1 MNTLSTRL
9 NSRKHLR
16 NSEKFLHAFIHSRS
30 IYYLSFNIKRRLT
43 SILLK
48 FTNDCISSKM
58 KSCGFKSQ
66 SPLIISRSKT
76 KLTLYLDDLPKSATI
91 PTNIDNQKKGPEW
104 DSSIGK
110 VVRQAQIDYPNCV
123 ILTRVGQFWELYFE
137 QAKEIAPLLDIKLT
151 KKKFGQEYF
160 AFAGFPVQHLD
171 RYLATLVNVHGLPV
185 AICEEFL
192 NDEVNEDK
200 LKFKRRITRII
211 TPGTLIDESFLPYD
225 QNNFLLALSLDEKT
239 NLVGLAWIDI
249 TTGLF
254 FMQRSNLESISG
266 DLMRIRPSEI
276 VLCDNYHNVEN
287 HDIWQYVDSR
297 KYIISYEP
305 SNSFNSKLSQS
316 WTYDSQ
322 VDYDINQMFSS
333 DELKAS
339 AALLSYINKN
349 LVGRTLK
356 IQSPISIN
364 LNDTMIIDA
373 TTLRSLEITISM
385 RDNTKRG
392 SLLHAI
398 RRTKTASGARTLD
411 RWLCFPTTSI
421 NIINN
426 RLNLV
431 EYFCKNTHLTSDIRQ
446 ILENCD
452 DTQRTSQKIT
462 FTHCN
467 PDDFLKLKHTLESM
481 LSIKYRLQS
490 ELYTIPDASM
500 KTLVERIQPQND
512 LINIISEAIDEDVL
526 IKMKETRQYNPDGSI
541 ISGINTDIEEAENI
555 DLDTNF
561 EGCNDEPVAKKK
573 TTKKRKKIG
582 QNSESS
588 TFEEDFASI
597 VKNDNW
603 VIKKEFSPRL
613 LQLHEQLEVKYRDMI
628 ELRNRWKVKLK
639 LRSHP
644 SFGFIVAIKRVQNN
658 KDVERILNATRIHH
672 FKHRKLFI
680 IQKWTHLGGQIEDI
694 KSNIREEETRIFQ
707 LIQKKIVEEWD
718 LTVQNSRVVDELDIV
733 SSFAVLAREQ
743 NFVRP
748 ILNYGNSHKIV
759 GGRHPVVEAG
769 LQLKGRQFIKND
781 CYVGDKKRLPNMGGK
796 STYLRQNAIISILA
810 QIGSFVPADHAE
822 IGIVDQ
828 ILSRVGASDNLY
840 QDQSTF
846 MVEMIETAHI
856 LRNATSR
863 SFVIMDEIGRG
874 TATLDGIA
882 ISFATL
888 YQLHYINRCRTL
900 FATHFHELPNLI
912 VNFENVA
919 CYCTDIQENKDGS
932 FYYLHQIKEGVNRN
946 SAALKAAQL
955 AGVPPSVLI
964 VAKNTLKYLQD
975 HSKPINLDSY
985 FQSEIEKS
993 IYNDLPEV

>member
-1 MNTLSTRL
+1 
-9 NSRKHLR
+9 
-16 NSEKFLHAFIHSRS
+16 
-30 IYYLSFNIKRRLT
+30 
-43 SILLK
+43 
-48 FTNDCISSKM
+48 FTNDRVSS
-58 KSCGFKSQ
+58 KSCGLKSL

-76 KLTLYLDDLPKSATI
+76 KFTLSLNDLPKSATI
-91 PTNIDNQKKGPEW
+91 PTSIDNLKKGPEW
-104 DSSIGK
+104 DSTIGK
-110 VVRQAQIDYPNCV
+110 VVRQAQINYPNCV

-160 AFAGFPVQHLD
+160 AFAGFPTQHLD
-171 RYLATLVNVHGLPV
+171 RYLATLVNVHGFPV

-192 NDEVNEDK
+192 NDDVNEDK

-211 TPGTLIDESFLPYD
+211 TPGTLIDESFLQYD

-239 NLVGLAWIDI
+239 NSVGLSWIDI

-254 FMQRSNLESISG
+254 FMQKSNLESISG

-276 VLCDNYHNVEN
+276 VLCDSYHKMES
-287 HDIWQYVDSR
+287 HEIWKHVDGK
-297 KYIISYEP
+297 KYIISYES
-305 SNSFNSKLSQS
+305 SNSFDSKLPQS
-316 WTYDSQ
+316 WMSDSQ
-322 VDYDINQMFSS
+322 IDYDVNQTFSS

-339 AALLSYINKN
+339 AALISYINKN
-349 LVGRTLK
+349 LLGRTLK
-356 IQSPISIN
+356 IQPPISIN

-373 TTLRSLEITISM
+373 TTLRSLEITTSI
-385 RDNTKRG
+385 RDNTKKG

-452 DTQRTSQKIT
+452 DTQRTSQKIS
-462 FTHCN
+462 FTHYN
-467 PDDFLKLKHTLESM
+467 PDDFLKLKRTLESM
-481 LSIKYRLQS
+481 LIIKNRLQL
-490 ELYTIPDASM
+490 ELYATPNDSM

-512 LINIISEAIDEDVL
+512 LMNIISEAIDEDML
-526 IKMKETRQYNPDGSI
+526 NKMKETRQYNSDGSI
-541 ISGINTDIEEAENI
+541 ISSVDTDNKDTDIEDVENI
-555 DLDTNF
+555 DFDTNF
-561 EGCNDEPVAKKK
+561 EEKCNDEPVVKRKIS
-573 TTKKRKKIG
+573 KKRKKME
-582 QNSESS
+582 QDSESS
-588 TFEEDFASI
+588 IFEEDFASI

-603 VIKKEFSPRL
+603 VIKKDFSPSL
-613 LQLHEQLEVKYRDMI
+613 LKLHEQLETKYRDMI
-628 ELRNRWKVKLK
+628 ELRNRWKDKLNGSVE

-644 SFGFIVAIKRVQNN
+644 SYGFIVAIKKVRNN
-658 KDVERILNATRIHH
+658 KDVERILNATHIHH
-672 FKHRKLFI
+672 FKHRKWFI
-680 IQKWTHLGGQIEDI
+680 IQKWTHLGGQIENI
-694 KSNIREEETRIFQ
+694 KTKIREEETKVLQ
-707 LIQKKIVEEWD
+707 LIQKKIVEEWY
-718 LTVQNSRVVDELDIV
+718 LTVQNSRVVDELDIA

-748 ILNYGNSHKIV
+748 ILNYSYSHKIV

-769 LQLKGRQFIKND
+769 LQSKGRQFVKND
-781 CYVGDKKRLPNMGGK
+781 CYVGDKKRLFILTGPNMGGK

-810 QIGSFVPADHAE
+810 QIGSFVPADYAE

-856 LRNATSR
+856 LRNATPR

-874 TATLDGIA
+874 TAILDGIA

-900 FATHFHELPNLI
+900 FATHFHELPNLM
-912 VNFENVA
+912 VNFENAA
-919 CYCTDIQENKDGS
+919 CYCTDIQEN
-932 FYYLHQIKEGVNRN
+932 EGVNRN

-955 AGVPPSVLI
+955 AGVPPSVLLI
-964 VAKNTLKYLQD
+964 AKNTLKYLQE

-993 IYNDLPEV
+993 IHNELTEV